1 MKAKHLSWS
10 QSTWTHSVIEEER
23 VHQYYHDQS
32 RYLSNF
38 SQEEECQDLYI
49 DH

>member
-1 MKAKHLSWS
+1 MKAKHLSWL

-23 VHQYYHDQS
+23 ARQYCHDRS
-32 RYLSNF
+32 RCLSNF